1 LNRENE
7 RDTNKEKQLE
17 VDNGLIERKKREIF
31 LQPGDLKAEAAVEIL
46 VSEMSKGCKFLTP
59 TAPPLGAPPAA
70 TRYIRSLI

>member
-17 VDNGLIERKKREIF
+17 VDRREIF

-70 TRYIRSLI
+70 TWYIRSLI